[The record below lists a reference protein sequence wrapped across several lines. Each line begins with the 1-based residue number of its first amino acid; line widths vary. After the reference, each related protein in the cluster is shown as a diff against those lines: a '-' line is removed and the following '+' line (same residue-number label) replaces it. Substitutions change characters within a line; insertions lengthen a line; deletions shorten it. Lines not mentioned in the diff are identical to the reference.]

1 MAKAPK
7 VTTKVVSK
15 SSIPMIRCTQQE
27 RKEIEHKAELSGISL
42 TEYILTC
49 ALVKELPTPVPDLN
63 IDGYALLQQVL
74 EQIEQL
80 QQAQGVGISD
90 PCSIGVDARLNEI
103 TQSIRQLRR
112 DLIGLPPAELEMQ
125 QADN

>member
-1 MAKAPK
+1 MTSTPKA
-7 VTTKVVSK
+7 TIKVVSK

-27 RKEIEHKAELSGISL
+27 REEIEQKAELSGMTL
-42 TEYILTC
+42 TEYILVC

-80 QQAQGVGISD
+80 QGVGISD
-90 PCSIGVDARLNEI
+90 PCDNGVDTRLNEI

-112 DLIGLPPAELEMQ
+112 DLIGLPSAELEMQ
-125 QADN
+125 QEDN